1 MSYLPIASSTVSSLM
16 SVPASVEDP
25 RAAMAR
31 RLPAVLQ
38 PALTW
43 LTAKPATDEE
53 APERTGSGFVAEA
66 LCWIAAGAA
75 LTALPFAVAVPLP
88 FAALLLFAGLT
99 ATSSGLGLFQV
110 VVFHHCS
117 HGTVF
122 KAREHNRT
130 AGRLVSTFLLFKRFE
145 DYQREHMLHHSANKL
160 LTDEDEFTGFVFG
173 ICALEPGVSKREL
186 WRRVLW
192 NLVSP
197 GFHARFMVKRIK
209 GSMFTGD
216 RQHDWTARGV
226 HALALAIA
234 AATGTLVEFAVVW
247 LLPLTVLL
255 QVATVFRIL
264 CEHRFPDVALIE
276 ARGKAF
282 VCASTTGVFPGAM
295 PPDAAAT
302 TPRGALRWAGW
313 WVTMLTGALFAR
325 VFVLVGDAPCHD
337 FHHRRPATR
346 KWTAY
351 AHARQQDADAGSP
364 GFPVNYTENWG
375 LIRAVD
381 SNLATLAATPPG
393 VVH

>member
-1 MSYLPIASSTVSSLM
+1 MTYLPIQAPAVTTMM
-16 SVPASVEDP
+16 SMDLPREDP
-25 RAAMAR
+25 RARMAA
-31 RLPAVLQ
+31 RLPASLQ
-38 PALTW
+38 PMLTW
-43 LTAKPATDEE
+43 ITAKPAPDEA
-53 APERTGSGFVAEA
+53 APKRTGAGFVVEA
-66 LCWIAAGAA
+66 LCWIAVG
-75 LTALPFAVAVPLP
+75 LVLNLLPFAVAVPLP
-88 FAALLLFAGLT
+88 LAAALVLVGLT

-110 VVFHHCS
+110 VVFHHAS

-130 AGRLVSTFLLFKRFE
+130 AGRLVSALLLFKRFE

-173 ICALEPGVSKREL
+173 ICKLEPGVAKREL
-186 WRRVLW
+186 WRRVLV

-197 GFHARFMVKRIK
+197 RFHVRFMVKRVR

-216 RQHDWTARGV
+216 RAHDWTARG
-226 HALALAIA
+226 AYAAMLALA
-234 AATGTLVEFAVVW
+234 AATGTLAEFALAW
-247 LLPLTVLL
+247 LLPVTVLL

-282 VCASTTGVFPGAM
+282 VCASTTGVFPGKA
-295 PPDAAAT
+295 PPEVSAASIG
-302 TPRGALRWAGW
+302 GALAWAGW
-313 WVTMLTGALFAR
+313 WATMLTGALFAR
-325 VFVLVGDAPCHD
+325 VFVMVGDAPCHD

-351 AHARQQDADAGSP
+351 AHARQQDSDAGSP

-375 LIRAVD
+375 VLRAVD
-381 SNLATLAATPPG
+381 ANLATLTATPPG
-393 VVH
+393 AVH

>member
-1 MSYLPIASSTVSSLM
+1 MTYLPIPTPTLSTLM
-16 SVPASVEDP
+16 SVDVPEDDP
-25 RAAMAR
+25 RAVMAK
-31 RLPAVLQ
+31 RLPAAVQ
-38 PALTW
+38 PMLTW
-43 LTAKPATDEE
+43 LTAKPAPGEE
-53 APERTGSGFVAEA
+53 APERTGVGFVVEA
-66 LCWIAAGAA
+66 LCWAAAGSA
-75 LTALPFAVAVPLP
+75 LTVLPFVAPLP
-88 FAALLLFAGLT
+88 LPVAALLVFAGLI
-99 ATSSGLGLFQV
+99 ATSSGMGLFQV

-122 KAREHNRT
+122 KARERNRA
-130 AGRLVSTFLLFKRFE
+130 AGRLVSALLLFKRFE

-173 ICALEPGVSKREL
+173 ICELEPGVNKREL

-197 GFHARFMVKRIK
+197 RFHARFMVKRIK

-216 RQHDWTARGV
+216 RRHDWTARGAYAA
-226 HALALAIA
+226 ALALA
-234 AATGTLVEFAVVW
+234 AATGTLAEFALAW

-295 PPDAAAT
+295 PPDASAA
-302 TPRGALRWAGW
+302 TPRGALLWAGW
-313 WVTMLTGALFAR
+313 WFTMLTGALFAR

-346 KWTAY
+346 KWTSY

-364 GFPVNYTENWG
+364 GFPLNYTENWG

-381 SNLATLAATPPG
+381 SNLGTLAATPPG
-393 VVH
+393 AVH